1 MQHTTHC
8 APRRLILFISKLEQ
22 AYKIDNNLDDAR
34 TLLRGIYYKLNDEE
48 NLKRVE
54 AM

>member
-1 MQHTTHC
+1 MDPLYRE
-8 APRRLILFISKLEQ
+8 AAGYLEQ
-22 AYKIDNNLDDAR
+22 AYKLNEELDDAR